1 LSADDHAERPT
12 SEAAP
17 AHPPAEDPGPRS
29 LPTLTLQTRPT
40 EPAPAPLGLGDAS
53 ASTGTAPARTL
64 PADVDPAR
72 LVRSGRFSFD
82 GGESDDHAPRADPL
96 IGVVVAGRYRIVELL
111 GRGGMGIVY
120 KVEHTSIGK
129 LLAMKLLTGEL
140 SRNSEVVRRFKQ
152 EALTAS
158 KLSSPNTVQ
167 VFDYGVSDG
176 LTYLVMELVT
186 GDDLGRVLKLTGAL
200 EVGLAGRLLVQIAN
214 SLAEAHHHGI
224 VHRDIKP
231 ENVMLIRARD
241 GSELAKVLDFGL
253 AKLRESSE
261 LNELTSQG
269 AIVGTPYFMSPE
281 QIRGEAVDPRSD
293 IYSLGA
299 LAYRALTGHY
309 PFHGPSPMSVFAKH
323 LTEDP
328 VPPHEVAPSV
338 PVAVSEVVMRALA
351 KEPSDRYQRVEDF
364 QAAIVGALSELGES
378 GIDRLLDSGALRRL
392 GTAEARAGVVE
403 PLAIATRDQVEAYER
418 KLRRQRVG
426 GTALGLLVPLALAG
440 GVLNFVVFREQ
451 PVVYSGQE
459 SEPNDEPGSASR
471 LPFGDRITGHIGKRR
486 SETQS
491 DVDFYAVDVPK
502 GPVTVSLEG
511 LPNMAICL
519 QVFARAEKRP
529 SSQYCPG
536 RPGLALEIPSLALEP
551 GSYVFAVLQDLDPRG
566 AATAP
571 FVHENVS
578 DRYALAV
585 SAATEDE
592 ARESE
597 PNDTVQSANELWPE
611 VTRTGTLAWAGDLD
625 VFCPKVEETGPW
637 TLRIEDGPR
646 EGGSVLSITRLD
658 ARGAGAPVRVHA
670 KKRQRDNAT
679 DVSSP
684 WVGLRFETDDAPCF
698 RLEAV
703 VDPHQAGRADP
714 FPLGSRTEYSVR
726 LEPVP

>member
-1 LSADDHAERPT
+1 MSADEGAELAQT
-12 SEAAP
+12 AP
-17 AHPPAEDPGPRS
+17 SDASRVAEEPAPRS

-40 EPAPAPLGLGDAS
+40 EPAPAPLGLGDT
-53 ASTGTAPARTL
+53 STGSSTAPARTL
-64 PADVDPAR
+64 PADVDPA
-72 LVRSGRFSFD
+72 LLKRSGRFSFD
-82 GGESDDHAPRADPL
+82 GGELDEHGPRADPL

-186 GDDLGRVLKLTGAL
+186 GDDLGRVLKLSGAL

-231 ENVMLIRARD
+231 ENVMLVRARD

-281 QIRGEAVDPRSD
+281 QIRGEPVDPRSD

-328 VPPHEVAPSV
+328 TPPHEVAPSV
-338 PVAVSEVVMRALA
+338 PLAVSEVVMRALA
-351 KEPSDRYQRVEDF
+351 KEPSERYQRVEDF

-392 GTAEARAGVVE
+392 GTAEARAGVAD

-426 GTALGLLVPLALAG
+426 GTVLGLLVPLALAG
-440 GVLNFVVFREQ
+440 GALHFVVFRET

-459 SEPNDEPGSASR
+459 TEPNDEPGTASR

-491 DVDFYAVDVPK
+491 DVDFYAVDVTQS
-502 GPVTVSLEG
+502 PVALTLEG
-511 LPNMAICL
+511 LPNMALCL
-519 QVFARAEKRP
+519 QVYADGQKRP

-536 RPGLALEIPSLALEP
+536 RPGLALEIPALAIEP

-566 AATAP
+566 ATTPP

-578 DRYALAV
+578 DRYALAISTA
-585 SAATEDE
+585 SADE

-597 PNDTVQSANELWPE
+597 PNDTAASANELWPE
-611 VTRTGTLAWAGDLD
+611 LRRVGTLAWAGDLD
-625 VFCPKVEETGPW
+625 VYCPKVEGPGAW
-637 TLRIEDGPR
+637 ALRVEDGPR
-646 EGGSVLSITRLD
+646 EGGSVLSVTRLD
-658 ARGAGAPVRVHA
+658 ARGAGAAVRVHA
-670 KKRQRDNAT
+670 SKRPRDNAT

-684 WVGLRFETDDAPCF
+684 WTGLRFDGEEAPCF

-703 VDPHQAGRADP
+703 VDPHQNGRGDP
-714 FPLGSRTEYSVR
+714 FPLGSRTEYTLR